1 MWFWIL
7 VIFVVGGAILGG
19 LGDKDG
25 KGEGCLAGAFI
36 GLLQGGSCLVQLLI
50 LLGMVMLA
58 CWVFG

>member
-1 MWFWIL
+1 M
-7 VIFVVGGAILGG
+7 IFVVGGAILGG